1 MTTWAKAN
9 STRLLR
15 LFVSH
20 RVRRGHREKRKSK
33 IKNQRAKLQSKN
45 QNGNNRILRT
55 GSDPFNY
62 SQRAK
67 LQSKNQNGNNRI
79 LRMGSDPFNYS

>member
-33 IKNQRAKLQSKN
+33 IKNQRAKIQSKN

-62 SQRAK
+62 SGKFVEVVDDFLLAK
-67 LQSKNQNGNNRI
+67 RYDFFQ
-79 LRMGSDPFNYS
+79 